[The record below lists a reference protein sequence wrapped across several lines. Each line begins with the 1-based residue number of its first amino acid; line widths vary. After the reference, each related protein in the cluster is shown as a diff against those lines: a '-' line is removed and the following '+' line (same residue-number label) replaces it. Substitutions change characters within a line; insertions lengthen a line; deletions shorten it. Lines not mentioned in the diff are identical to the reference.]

1 MKTAPVDIRQAV
13 AGDTSFLIES
23 IIAAEK
29 SGTDKLSYCTLF
41 GISEVELRLL
51 LIEILAED
59 IAGQELC
66 ISGFLIAE
74 IEGQPAGAVCSWIEG
89 SGGKPSGILKGNL
102 LFHFFG
108 HARIV
113 AAAENLKL
121 AEDLSLARMGGA
133 LQIES
138 VFVPAQFRG
147 RGICRQLIAAHQD
160 EARRRCPQPMKAQIQ
175 LVKSNDNAFRA
186 YEKLGFSIVAER
198 QSQNQRI
205 MELLPSAS
213 KILMEHDLIF

>member
-1 MKTAPVDIRQAV
+1 M
-13 AGDTSFLIES
+13 
-23 IIAAEK
+23 
-29 SGTDKLSYCTLF
+29 
-41 GISEVELRLL
+41 
-51 LIEILAED
+51 LIEILSED

-74 IEGQPAGAVCSWIEG
+74 IEGRPAGAVCSWIEG

-121 AEDLSLARMGGA
+121 AEDLSLSRMGGA

-138 VFVPAQFRG
+138 VFVSARFRG

-160 EARRRCPQPMKAQIQ
+160 EALHRRPQPMKVQIQ
-175 LVKSNDNAFRA
+175 LVKSNENAFRA

-205 MELLPSAS
+205 MELLPSS
-213 KILMEHDLIF
+213 CKILMEHDLIF